1 MTSES
6 RHKYSRLVLT
16 SKIYSTAQPAW
27 WSAANHGIGVVGH
40 WGRIER
46 GLEVD
51 VRVE

>member
-6 RHKYSRLVLT
+6 RQKYSRLILT

-27 WSAANHGIGVVGH
+27 WSVANHGIGVGGH